1 MANKPMKTCSSPL
14 AVREMGG
21 KTTMRYH
28 YISVKMAKIKNSDNI
43 KFW

>member
-1 MANKPMKTCSSPL
+1 MVNKLMKTCLSPL
-14 AVREMGG
+14 AIREMGV

-43 KFW
+43 KCW